1 MIRSFPLA
9 ALLLAESAAAQTAP
23 PPSVAP
29 ANTPAAPAHVAVGP
43 ADPPARLPA
52 AARARLRIVAT
63 ANRTATRGPV
73 AHAFLNAAMVYPWS
87 EGAVYRLYAAPERVS
102 DIALQPGERLV
113 SIAAGDTARWTMGD
127 TTSGAGESKRTHIL
141 LKPFSAGLKTNLMI
155 ATDRRTYHVEL
166 ESSRSTAMLAISWSY
181 PADQLIALRRD
192 AEPPDAAAPSGTGVP
207 LERLRFGYSITGD
220 RPAWRPLRAF
230 DDGRQTYIEFPATL
244 GQSEAPPLFVLG
256 DEGDAQLV
264 NYRQRGRYYVVDRL
278 FAAAELRLG
287 SKRQKVVRIQRTDA
301 TAHHRRIR

>member
-9 ALLLAESAAAQTAP
+9 ALILAESAAAQTAP
-23 PPSVAP
+23 PPSIASAV
-29 ANTPAAPAHVAVGP
+29 TPAAPAPVVVGP
-43 ADPPARLPA
+43 ADRPARLSA
-52 AARARLRIVAT
+52 AARARLRTVAA
-63 ANRTATRGPV
+63 ANRTATREPV
-73 AHAFLNAAMVYPWS
+73 AQAFVNAAMVYPWS

-113 SIAAGDTARWTMGD
+113 SIAAGDTARWTIGD
-127 TTSGAGESKRTHIL
+127 TTSGVGESKRTHIL

-155 ATDRRTYHVEL
+155 ATDRRTYHIEL

-192 AEPPDAAAPSGTGVP
+192 AEPPDAAAPPGTGVP
-207 LERLRFGYSITGD
+207 LEKLRFGYSISGD

-244 GQSEAPPLFVLG
+244 GQGEAPPLFVLG
-256 DEGDAQLV
+256 DDGDAQLV
-264 NYRQRGRYYVVDRL
+264 NYRQRGRYYIVDRL

-287 SKRQKVVRIQRTDA
+287 SKRQKVVRIARTDA
-301 TAHHRRIR
+301 AALSRRTR